1 MMMPVL
7 GSYCIG
13 NWFLLDFLISWINLS
28 LDRNSPS
35 CLWSLLSHSFIVFI
49 WFILSGVIGI
59 VLWKRFWDTT
69 CLLRQVVRVESSVPS
84 IHFNRATS
92 FRRKGGQAV
101 SFYAQTILAAANG
114 YLEAIIQMLDGCLF
128 SEPSSSPVGVF
139 YHVGRSDLA
148 IPAFANGDPLLSYGF
163 IDLFI
168 WKNALAGRF
177 TFF

>member
-1 MMMPVL
+1 MATIIIPVPPL
-7 GSYCIG
+7 YSIG

-49 WFILSGVIGI
+49 WFIPSGVTGI

-69 CLLRQVVRVESSVPS
+69 CLKRQVVRVESSVPS

-92 FRRKGGQAV
+92 LRRKGGQAV

-114 YLEAIIQMLDGCLF
+114 YLEAIFQTLDGCLF
-128 SEPSSSPVGVF
+128 FRAIIVPCRGFQSC
-139 YHVGRSDLA
+139 GRSDLA
-148 IPAFANGDPLLSYGF
+148 IPAFANGDPLLSM
-163 IDLFI
+163 DS
-168 WKNALAGRF
+168 
-177 TFF
+177 